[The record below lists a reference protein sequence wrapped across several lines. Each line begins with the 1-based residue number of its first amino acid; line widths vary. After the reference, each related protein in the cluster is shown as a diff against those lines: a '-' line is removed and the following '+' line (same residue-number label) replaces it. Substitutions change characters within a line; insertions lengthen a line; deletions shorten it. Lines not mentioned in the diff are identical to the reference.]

1 MQYLLDSNICIY
13 AMAGRHPQI
22 LQRMRKAGKQA
33 LCVDAIVVSELAFGV
48 AKSAPSF
55 QARNRLQLQKFLGS
69 VTELEWPSAA
79 MWTYGQIRNNLKVA
93 GLPIGELDMLI
104 GAHALHAGLTV
115 VTNNIREFE
124 RIDGLKLENW
134 V

>member
-1 MQYLLDSNICIY
+1 MQ
-13 AMAGRHPQI
+13 
-22 LQRMRKAGKQA
+22 KAGKQA

-48 AKSAPSF
+48 AKSAPDF
-55 QARNRLQLQKFLGS
+55 QARNKLQLQKFLGS
-69 VTELEWPSAA
+69 VNVLEWPGAA
-79 MWTYGQIRNNLKVA
+79 MWTYGKIRNTLKVA

-115 VTNNIREFE
+115 VTNNMREFG
-124 RIDGLKLENW
+124 RIEGLKLENW